1 MLPVNGVRRAKF
13 GCFFRAESFFN
24 VASKAEDYRGPT
36 PKTEYYARYG
46 GRALHEQSHGESF
59 LAYVAALPRAGLYP
73 MDEPEA
79 ALSPQRQLALL
90 AHIHAMV
97 KQGAQFLI
105 ATHSPILLGLPG
117 AQLLCFDGGRVYPC
131 RWQDT
136 ASYQVTAAFL
146 QRRDAM
152 LREMLDEEGAP

>member
-1 MLPVNGVRRAKF
+1 M
-13 GCFFRAESFFN
+13 
-24 VASKAEDYRGPT
+24 
-36 PKTEYYARYG
+36 
-46 GRALHEQSHGESF
+46 
-59 LAYVAALPRAGLYP
+59 AYVAALPRAGLYL

-117 AQLLCFDGGRVYPC
+117 AQLRCFDGGRVYPC